1 MFALGQNIGY
11 DFAGVVSAHKS
22 DIKFPE
28 KQKEA
33 WDMVRKSI
41 DEGIP
46 CYGWELET
54 AEFYV
59 INGYD
64 DIGYYYSGGGADP
77 IKGPKPWQELG
88 ESDIGL
94 VEMYSIKP
102 GQPADDATT
111 VKEALEFALEHA
123 RGPEKWI
130 FPNYKAGLAG
140 FDKWIETV
148 QKGEAMGVGMAY
160 NAAVWAECRAQ
171 GLQFLREARQRL
183 DGSMSPL
190 LEEAIE
196 SYSPVI
202 ESLSKLVDLFPFPP
216 DGEIE
221 DRERIKKALEHLKRA
236 REAEEKGLKSLEKI
250 VAAL

>member
-1 MFALGQNIGY
+1 M
-11 DFAGVVSAHKS
+11 DS
-22 DIKFPE
+22 
-28 KQKEA
+28 
-33 WDMVRKSI
+33 
-41 DEGIP
+41 
-46 CYGWELET
+46 
-54 AEFYV
+54 
-59 INGYD
+59 
-64 DIGYYYSGGGADP
+64 
-77 IKGPKPWQELG
+77 PKYN
-88 ESDIGL
+88 S
-94 VEMYSIKP
+94 
-102 GQPADDATT
+102 
-111 VKEALEFALEHA
+111 
-123 RGPEKWI
+123 
-130 FPNYKAGLAG
+130 GLAG

-190 LEEAIE
+190 LEEAIR